1 MQVMVR
7 ASRAGSMAQGWVWAS
22 LHQVP
27 PLPVPLLQPK
37 VPSGSGQPR
46 HDGGC
51 WQGRTAISA
60 TQALPGSAHPVPAA
74 AAVPELMLVN
84 YLKRPRVP

>member
-1 MQVMVR
+1 MILSAGQ
-7 ASRAGSMAQGWVWAS
+7 AGSMAQGWAWAS

-27 PLPVPLLQPK
+27 PLPVPPLQPE
-37 VPSGSGQPR
+37 VPSGRGQPER
-46 HDGGC
+46 DAGC

-84 YLKRPRVP
+84 YLKRPRMPR

>member
-1 MQVMVR
+1 
-7 ASRAGSMAQGWVWAS
+7 MAQGWMWAS

-27 PLPVPLLQPK
+27 PLPVPPLQPE
-37 VPSGSGQPR
+37 VLSGRGQPG
-46 HDGGC
+46 HDAGC

-60 TQALPGSAHPVPAA
+60 TQALPVSVHPVLAA
-74 AAVPELMLVN
+74 AAVLKLMLVN